1 MHTAEPD
8 ECIVQFRHAGGKRP
22 LPIGQRKAQVPGE
35 PARYSPVQ
43 PLVEPILMHSAPMMD
58 TGGVRQQHDV
68 DLLST
73 STLGSLL
80 HMGSPAPTLEAALSM
95 PFLFAQDAP
104 HASQNYSNTS
114 DDQSQGLLGTAH
126 SPPGLPSVTP
136 AVQMDAENHTTYTSQ
151 TTASPELAESLHSD
165 IGRTLKL
172 AMEQEASSPALLL
185 GRLPS
190 GAHNLPNG
198 QRSYSSEAGSEYLA
212 QSLSGYLSEGAV
224 ETLPPGLSQ
233 ADLQAPAMLA
243 KEWDPPIPKPT
254 AIAELQEALQTS
266 KCSRL
271 FRYPPG
277 AQVLQWSHVERRGFG
292 GQAMFRAVVA
302 FLCDGVGHHVA
313 GHWQRCK
320 KHSRHD
326 AADIFLQIMR
336 RCWARPVPAN
346 CGAPSVFVDLG
357 DRLLLAHS
365 RNKAA
370 HHTTASAATLVDL
383 LQETCAQHAET
394 RCAADG
400 VPAEPKWSW
409 QQGGP
414 EAWQALVELPLWGV
428 HYMFA
433 GTVCSSQDQAMKE
446 TARRVLWYLGGA
458 APHVTENTFVP
469 DSSTLLRTECKV
481 SLPPKCWADLVGIE
495 IT

>member
-1 MHTAEPD
+1 MMHTAEPD
-8 ECIVQFRHAGGKRP
+8 ECIVQFRHASGKRP
-22 LPIGQRKAQVPGE
+22 LPIGQRNGQGTGDA
-35 PARYSPVQ
+35 ARRSAAVQ
-43 PLVEPILMHSAPMMD
+43 PVVEPILMPSVP
-58 TGGVRQQHDV
+58 TCGVVQQHDV
-68 DLLST
+68 DLLSPDT
-73 STLGSLL
+73 MGSLL
-80 HMGSPAPTLEAALSM
+80 DMGSSAPSLEASLSM
-95 PFLFAQDAP
+95 PMLVGSTQ
-104 HASQNYSNTS
+104 HASHARESYKDS
-114 DDQSQGLLGTAH
+114 DDQSQVVLGTAC
-126 SPPGLPSVTP
+126 SCPGLASVTP
-136 AVQMDAENHTTYTSQ
+136 SVQMDAGITYTKLS
-151 TTASPELAESLHSD
+151 TTNPELVETFQSD

-172 AMEQEASSPALLL
+172 AMEQEAASPALLL

-190 GAHNLPNG
+190 GAHNLPNV
-198 QRSYSSEAGSEYLA
+198 QRSYKSEAGSEYLA
-212 QSLSGYLSEGAV
+212 QSLSGYPSEGAA
-224 ETLPPGLSQ
+224 EALPPGLSQ
-233 ADLQAPAMLA
+233 MELQAPNAMLA

-302 FLCDGVGHHVA
+302 FLCDGIGHHVA

-357 DRLLLAHS
+357 ERLILAH
-365 RNKAA
+365 RHKATQ
-370 HHTTASAATLVDL
+370 HTPVSAATLVDL
-383 LQETCAQHAET
+383 LKETCAQHAET

-409 QQGGP
+409 HQAGP
-414 EAWQALVELPLWGV
+414 DAWHALVELPLWGV

-433 GTVCSSQDQAMKE
+433 GPICNSQELALKE
-446 TARRVLWYLGGA
+446 TGRRVLWYLGGA
-458 APHVTENTFVP
+458 PPQVSENTFVP

-481 SLPPKCWADLVGIE
+481 ALPPKCWGDLVGIE